1 MKNYVLFVVCVC
13 ILAVF
18 AFSACNRNTSVL
30 PDSSDAESVSELS
43 ENSKTL
49 VPTPGPEL

>member
-1 MKNYVLFVVCVC
+1 MKKYVLFVVCAC

-18 AFSACNRNTSVL
+18 AFSSCNRNTSVL
-30 PDSSDAESVSELS
+30 PDSPDAESVSELS
-43 ENSKTL
+43 EDSRTL